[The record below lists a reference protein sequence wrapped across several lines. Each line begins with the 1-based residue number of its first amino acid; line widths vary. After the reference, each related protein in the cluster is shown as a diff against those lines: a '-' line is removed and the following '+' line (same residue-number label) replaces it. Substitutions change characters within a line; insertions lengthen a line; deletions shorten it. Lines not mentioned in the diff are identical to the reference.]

1 MPGHTTQRLTE
12 ADVDTL
18 FELIRVS
25 LDDKALLDWHKRLR
39 EVRDKMIETLGVLV
53 RGDADAHEVGNH
65 TCASSGRSNCKPCMQ
80 FEVDLWD
87 AINRYA
93 ATIGGNPSQHV
104 YGNVPRM
111 QAVADVGAV
120 TQRLRDELAWRTKE
134 ARAPVLALARQSP
147 GKPR

>member
-1 MPGHTTQRLTE
+1 MPGHTTQRLTA

-18 FELIRVS
+18 FELVRVS
-25 LDDKALLDWHKRLR
+25 LDDKTLLDWHDRLR
-39 EVRDKMIETLGVLV
+39 DVRDKMIETLGDVV
-53 RGDADAHEVGNH
+53 RGDAAVRAVGDH
-65 TCASSGRSNCKPCMQ
+65 TCASSGRSSCKPCIQ

-93 ATIGGNPSQHV
+93 TTVGGDPSQHV

-120 TQRLRDELAWRTKE
+120 IRRLRDELARPAKE
-134 ARAPVLALARQSP
+134 TE
-147 GKPR
+147 